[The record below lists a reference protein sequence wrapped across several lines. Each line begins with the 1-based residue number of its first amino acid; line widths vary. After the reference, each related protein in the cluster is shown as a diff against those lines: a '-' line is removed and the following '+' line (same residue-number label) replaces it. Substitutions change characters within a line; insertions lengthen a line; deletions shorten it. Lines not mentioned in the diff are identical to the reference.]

1 MKYTIIIC
9 LLFALSNSLKEFN
22 NKFSKIESLLM
33 GNYVS
38 NIEDKVCDADTKDK
52 CKALPNLED
61 DHVCCYYEIL
71 LDDEKANQYCQSS
84 HPDMYKL
91 GKVVNSKVF
100 YPFLREVNG
109 YKKIVEKAFY
119 PNKTEVIVTCKKGA
133 FRIVYN
139 SEYSE
144 KEKNVF
150 KDENHCLNI
159 YHKKLDNSQ
168 FNVGECE
175 NYLLL
180 DSSKKAGLDCGY
192 FEYNITL
199 ESKTTISYKTC
210 NVFNLNLFSYIR
222 EGGNI
227 RSEFIEEDLDD
238 IIRSMGYTNDNLT
251 NYSVEVLNSKGQKI
265 KYDSRTGEVIIK
277 GAGYM
282 LSISKYLFILI
293 FILFY
298 G

>member
-1 MKYTIIIC
+1 M
-9 LLFALSNSLKEFN
+9 
-22 NKFSKIESLLM
+22 
-33 GNYVS
+33 
-38 NIEDKVCDADTKDK
+38 
-52 CKALPNLED
+52 
-61 DHVCCYYEIL
+61 
-71 LDDEKANQYCQSS
+71 
-84 HPDMYKL
+84 
-91 GKVVNSKVF
+91 
-100 YPFLREVNG
+100 
-109 YKKIVEKAFY
+109 
-119 PNKTEVIVTCKKGA
+119 
-133 FRIVYN
+133 
-139 SEYSE
+139 
-144 KEKNVF
+144 F

-159 YHKKLDNSQ
+159 YHKKLDNYQ

-238 IIRSMGYTNDNLT
+238 IICSMGYINDNLT
-251 NYSVEVLNSKGQKI
+251 NYSVEVHNSKGQKI